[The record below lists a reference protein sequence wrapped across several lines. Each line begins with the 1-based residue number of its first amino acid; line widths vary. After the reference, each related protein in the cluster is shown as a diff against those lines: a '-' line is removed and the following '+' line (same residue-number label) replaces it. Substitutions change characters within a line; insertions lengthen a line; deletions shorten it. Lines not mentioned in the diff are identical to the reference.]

1 MRSVEFIPVTQFKG
15 AQRGSYN
22 RSTHPYFTLNWTLWE
37 PLIAYFIDTG
47 IFISNPTFRMGFPC
61 DLWQVLLP
69 GS

>member
-22 RSTHPYFTLNWTLWE
+22 RSTHPYFTLNWALWE

-47 IFISNPTFRMGFPC
+47 IFISYSY
-61 DLWQVLLP
+61 L
-69 GS
+69 